1 MIYYLYKITN
11 KVNGKFYVGVHK
23 TKDIDDGYMGSGK
36 VIKSAIEKYGLDNF
50 DKTIME
56 MFDSSEQMFAR
67 EKEIVTEEFLARDDV
82 YNLRRGGSGGFD
94 YINATKSDEDKRA
107 HRSAGGKASGP
118 SSIRSTHEKRRK
130 NGSYA
135 TENNI
140 FKNTGFQQEMNSRSL
155 SDEAREKRKL
165 TMAANSHSKGEKNS
179 QFGSMWITNDIENK
193 KVKKDSEIPSGYRRG
208 RIKV

>member
-11 KVNGKFYVGVHK
+11 KVNGKIYVGVHK

-36 VIKSAIEKYGLDNF
+36 VIRSAIEKYGLDNF

-56 MFDSSEQMFAR
+56 TFDSSEKMFAR

-94 YINATKSDEDKRA
+94 YINATKSEEDKRA

-118 SSIRSTHEKRRK
+118 ISIRLTHEKRRK
-130 NGSYA
+130 NGSYD
-135 TENNI
+135 TEKNI
-140 FKNTGFQQEMNSRSL
+140 FKNAEFQQVMSNRSL
-155 SDEAREKRKL
+155 TDEAKAKRKS
-165 TMAANSHSKGEKNS
+165 TMAINGHSKGEKNS
-179 QFGSMWITNDIENK
+179 QFGSMWITNEIENK

-208 RIKV
+208 RI